1 MRTVEICKS
10 SAVIP
15 LVILMQESKIHEREA
30 NDNRWTFISRKNIGT
45 RQIIVHRTLNIEN

>member
-1 MRTVEICKS
+1 MRTADICKN

-15 LVILMQESKIHEREA
+15 LAILMQDSKIHKREA
-30 NDNRWTFISRKNIGT
+30 NDNRWTFNSRTNIGT

>member
-1 MRTVEICKS
+1 MRTADICKN

-15 LVILMQESKIHEREA
+15 LAILMQDFKIHKREA